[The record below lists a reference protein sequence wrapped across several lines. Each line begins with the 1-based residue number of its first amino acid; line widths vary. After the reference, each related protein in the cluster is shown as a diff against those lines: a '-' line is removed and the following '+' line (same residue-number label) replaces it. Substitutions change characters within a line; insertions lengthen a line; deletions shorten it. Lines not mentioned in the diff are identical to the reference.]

1 MRVPAQTLEAVTEG
15 GQPVTTANGVLS
27 LSVYE
32 PGSRS
37 GWDEAYARVSVT
49 DDVTAAHLL
58 KFDFVA
64 HCQQIP
70 KLDDIKI
77 NKFSL
82 TY

>member
-1 MRVPAQTLEAVTEG
+1 VHKQAAVTAG
-15 GQPVTTANGVLS
+15 RQLVRNS
-27 LSVYE
+27 FDLSVYE

-77 NKFSL
+77 NKSSL